1 MESHRLRQQHR
12 FTSAIVVHM
21 KRLNDVI
28 TPQES
33 ISTIQELEPK
43 LNLIQIQLYF
53 DQTFMNNNADKVKK
67 RLVKVQ
73 LTTAKYSQIMVA
85 QQYRWFKKYQ
95 EGLKFI
101 CKKNT
106 VRCSK
111 LERHYGEVI
120 QQFIISGDET
130 CLMADADRGVKIVGD
145 AKKR

>member
-1 MESHRLRQQHR
+1 
-12 FTSAIVVHM
+12 M

-85 QQYRWFKKYQ
+85 QQYRWLKKYL
-95 EGLKFI
+95 EDLDFLRE
-101 CKKNT
+101 KNT
-106 VRCSK
+106 
-111 LERHYGEVI
+111 GI
-120 QQFIISGDET
+120 
-130 CLMADADRGVKIVGD
+130 
-145 AKKR
+145 

>member
-1 MESHRLRQQHR
+1 
-12 FTSAIVVHM
+12 M

-95 EGLKFI
+95 EGLKFLRE
-101 CKKNT
+101 KNAG
-106 VRCSK
+106 RCRKSG
-111 LERHYGEVI
+111 RHFGEVI
-120 QQFIISGDET
+120 QHFIIGGDET
-130 CLMADADRGVKIVGD
+130 CLMADVDGDVNIVGD
-145 AKKR
+145 AQKM